1 MDKELA
7 ALLETPQFKHM
18 VRCCTG
24 HPNYFKNERG
34 FLVDKTGDIS
44 KLIEGDQTSINFSD
58 VEKNKNVMLRV
69 HYHPSNY
76 IVPSLADMFNELSF
90 SIIQNRKSLIPYF
103 GILAVDNEPRQKGA
117 KYHEM
122 VFPELLVYS
131 YGPLVSKYANLSNEE
146 MLFKECKEGRI
157 AVSQEVNEKLLIKME
172 GGWSPYDS
180 KTNRNMP
187 FANIVV
193 NELYAP
199 IQTALNGMCST
210 SMDSYFEVVTNR
222 LNEAALLEFSLIKY
236 LDLGLN

>member
-1 MDKELA
+1 MGKTA
-7 ALLETPQFKHM
+7 
-18 VRCCTG
+18 
-24 HPNYFKNERG
+24 FKNERG

-131 YGPLVSKYANLSNEE
+131 YGPLVSKYAILLKYPVYQQGMN
-146 MLFKECKEGRI
+146 MAIHII
-157 AVSQEVNEKLLIKME
+157 AFV
-172 GGWSPYDS
+172 
-180 KTNRNMP
+180 
-187 FANIVV
+187 
-193 NELYAP
+193 
-199 IQTALNGMCST
+199 ALT
-210 SMDSYFEVVTNR
+210 
-222 LNEAALLEFSLIKY
+222 L
-236 LDLGLN
+236 